1 MKQLKNIFKPIHL
14 MFENISFLGTKYK
27 KNQVN
32 IEGNTDCFVEAWD
45 SRCIWWRVRPIESEK

>member
-27 KNQVN
+27 KAW
-32 IEGNTDCFVEAWD
+32 EEAIKYLKEQNKKGD
-45 SRCIWWRVRPIESEK
+45 SSE